1 MKKFISL
8 LLCSCLLAPLLV
20 LSSLAEDINETPTAS
35 SNEEAHIDTSD
46 HYNIAPEAIP
56 TVFSNYNLDSKPP
69 YLNDGIIK
77 GQINNYTQWRP
88 QTVQR
93 DPSVEGTDPWIK
105 FKFNEYKEISGITVL
120 VDHGYTKDDILIF
133 EALVQ
138 GEWVHLGTSKYSE
151 SPGYEDQPGVRAV
164 GIEIPYGITT
174 KQVRVTFSEYL
185 SWDPPMVCECF
196 IMGKTGIAP
205 EFDVP
210 EGAYLS
216 TNVAL
221 SGYAQASNSQIN
233 RYPALGNDDN
243 NLSFW
248 ASDSTEDNQWYTVN
262 FSKPYSVGEVGI
274 NLSAIKFI
282 DDSEGDPIDESYS
295 YKVRIELL
303 AEEGW
308 LTVFNENVTTSEGS
322 DAIYKNQLD
331 TPVVASAIKVTYI
344 NTNDNT
350 ATLTE
355 LIAITSNGDKCIYE
369 GDIIST
375 QQKISTA
382 GGNLA
387 CYGTPYAESTF
398 TFSGMSDV
406 SYINDGLIDDFAYIW
421 VSATPACPVYCGV
434 ALAEVNRVDTVVL
447 YFNDAFGIDSEGD
460 NFVMSF
466 DVYCKDA
473 NGNFNKVGS
482 GTSYDNAA
490 KRAVVSV
497 SFDAVMT
504 DDVRI
509 VFTSNGG
516 RMPYLK
522 ELEVYGH
529 NDDKSVYV
537 YPHYSSLPTNRGIP
551 YITEDFSEFTVAKRS
566 KFMAKHYKKADM
578 KDIIKNVHK
587 SSNYQWH
594 KTDIPSTKEDEE

>member
-1 MKKFISL
+1 MKKIICILLSL
-8 LLCSCLLAPLLV
+8 CLLIPLFAFYA
-20 LSSLAEDINETPTAS
+20 LAENEAETTPSTT
-35 SNEEAHIDTSD
+35 EESTPIDTSK

-56 TVFSNYNLDSKPP
+56 TVFSNYNNDSKPP

-77 GQINNYTQWRP
+77 GQINNYMQWRP

-105 FKFNEYKEISGITVL
+105 FKFDEYKEISSITVL
-120 VDHGYTKDDILIF
+120 VDHGYTEDDVLIF

-138 GEWVHLGTSKYSE
+138 GEWVLLGTAKYSE
-151 SPGYEDQPGVRAV
+151 SPVYENEAGVHAV

-174 KQVRVTFSEYL
+174 KQVRVSFSKYL

-196 IMGKTGIAP
+196 IMGNTGIAP

-221 SGYAQASNSQIN
+221 SGYAQASESQVN
-233 RYPALGNDDN
+233 RYPALANDDN
-243 NLSFW
+243 ALSFW
-248 ASDSTEDNQWYTVN
+248 ASKSKEDNQWFTVN
-262 FSKPYSVGEVGI
+262 FDKTYSIGEVGV
-274 NLSAIKFI
+274 NLSAIRFVND
-282 DDSEGDPIDESYS
+282 DDSTPVDEIY
-295 YKVRIELL
+295 YYRVKIELL
-303 AEEGW
+303 VNNAWVAVYEDGM
-308 LTVFNENVTTSEGS
+308 LTSEGAN
-322 DAIYKNQLD
+322 AIYTKQLD
-331 TPVVASAIKVTYI
+331 TPVNASAIKVTYI
-344 NTNDNT
+344 DTDGNC
-350 ATLTE
+350 AALTE
-355 LIAITSNGDKCIYE
+355 LIAMTSDGQKCMYTGDV
-369 GDIIST
+369 ISIH
-375 QQKISTA
+375 QKSSTA

-406 SYINDGLIDDFAYIW
+406 AYLNDGLIDDNAFIW
-421 VSATPACPVYCGV
+421 VAATPACPVYCGIK
-434 ALAEVNRVDTVVL
+434 LTEVNKVDTVVL
-447 YFNDAFGIDSEGD
+447 YFNDAFGIDAEGD

-466 DVYCKDA
+466 DVYCKDSS
-473 NGNFNKVGS
+473 GTYVKVGS

-529 NDDKSVYV
+529 NEDNSVYI
-537 YPHYSSLPTNRGIP
+537 YPHYSSLPTARGIP
-551 YITEDFSEFTVAKRS
+551 YVTEDFSEFTVAKRS
-566 KFMAKHYKKADM
+566 KFMAKRYEKADM
-578 KDIIKNVHK
+578 KDIIKNRYRA
-587 SSNYQWH
+587 STYSWL
-594 KTDIPSTKEDEE
+594 KTDIPSTKDDEE

>member
-1 MKKFISL
+1 MIP
-8 LLCSCLLAPLLV
+8 LLAFYSIAEGNSEAPT
-20 LSSLAEDINETPTAS
+20 SSENTP
-35 SNEEAHIDTSD
+35 IDTSE
-46 HYNIAPEAIP
+46 HYNIATEAIP
-56 TVFSNYNLDSKPP
+56 SVFSNYNLDSKPP

-77 GQINNYTQWRP
+77 GQINNYMQWRP

-105 FKFNEYKEISGITVL
+105 FKFDEYKEISSVTVL
-120 VDHGYTKDDILIF
+120 VDHGYTEDDVLIF

-151 SPGYEDQPGVRAV
+151 SPGYENEPGVRAV
-164 GIEIPYGITT
+164 GVEIPYGITT
-174 KQVRVTFSEYL
+174 KQIRVTFSEYL

-221 SGYAQASNSQIN
+221 SGYAAASSSQVN

-243 NLSFW
+243 SLSFW
-248 ASDSTEDNQWYTVN
+248 ASKSTENNQWFTVN
-262 FSKPYSVGEVGI
+262 FDKAYSLGEIGL
-274 NLSAIKFI
+274 NLSAIKFVN
-282 DDSEGDPIDESYS
+282 DEDSTPVNEAYNYS
-295 YKVRIELL
+295 VKIELMVNGSWSV
-303 AEEGW
+303 AYEG
-308 LTVFNENVTTSEGS
+308 NVATTEGS
-322 DAIYKNQLD
+322 DGIYTKQLD
-331 TPVVASAIKVTYI
+331 TPVTATAIKVTYI
-344 NTNDNT
+344 NTSGN
-350 ATLTE
+350 AAALTE
-355 LIAITSNGDKCIYE
+355 LIAKTSDGQKCMYTGDV
-369 GDIIST
+369 ISIH
-375 QQKISTA
+375 QKSSTA
-382 GGNLA
+382 GGNLS

-398 TFSGMSDV
+398 TFSGISDV
-406 SYINDGLIDDFAYIW
+406 SFINDGLIDDNAFIW
-421 VSATPACPVYCGV
+421 VAATPACPVYCGIK
-434 ALAEVNRVDTVVL
+434 LTEVNRVDTVVL

-497 SFDAVMT
+497 TFKAVMT

-578 KDIIKNVHK
+578 KDIIKNVYK